1 MTAGGGGGDRSDHL
15 SGGRRRTKLWIQNF
29 NDVINC
35 SERNWLCSDLQ
46 FDSGALTSAVGLLIL
61 KSEHQYQ
68 PRLDIKM
75 SMEKYEW
82 EGGVRSEVCRT
93 WLGRKGQITGQW
105 FLTTWEKTRKY
116 PPPPP
121 ATRLASDIWSD
132 ECHLRIS
139 QYTVSVTLQI
149 LPCRNRKFS
158 SNHSKTRSFH
168 WISAC
173 FSAWDWPRI
182 SGFIWSPVSPGVC
195 LELAG
200 IITIKL

>member
-15 SGGRRRTKLWIQNF
+15 SGGRRRAKLWIQNF

-116 PPPPP
+116 PP
-121 ATRLASDIWSD
+121 SDISSAQ
-132 ECHLRIS
+132 CHLHISIHSHTLYFAKSHLRI
-139 QYTVSVTLQI
+139 LFAHCA
-149 LPCRNRKFS
+149 LLC
-158 SNHSKTRSFH
+158 SKWVLS
-168 WISAC
+168 
-173 FSAWDWPRI
+173 D
-182 SGFIWSPVSPGVC
+182 
-195 LELAG
+195 
-200 IITIKL
+200 ITDCCNN